1 MAAMGKLSM
10 IRLAPLLALSAACAV
25 DPGSDEDLKLGEVDN
40 LVESGNGTSLNGTS
54 LNGTSLNG
62 TSLNGTTLGALGV
75 TGHNASGGAVTA
87 AYGSTTAPPLAG
99 SSWVGSTWTGYVT
112 NLAITVPIKIISGD
126 ALPAPNAEVWEY
138 EIQFQNSAGWQ
149 KLCGVDGGGAA
160 IKAISVAGTWSATTA
175 TWASSTT
182 QFTLACR
189 QKSVAKCVELG
200 YKSYKGYS
208 NQMASC
214 VRMLR
219 ADYCGN
225 NVSYTLDGQLVNLYD
240 NLGIQ
245 ADSQPWT
252 KEGAWA
258 PTGAKCLRTGGKIRY
273 VTLGTG
279 TPACAAALYTS
290 TCGDSFGSGQYIV
303 NEIQ

>member
-1 MAAMGKLSM
+1 MKKLS
-10 IRLAPLLALSAACAV
+10 ITCLAPLVALTACAV
-25 DPGSDEDLKLGEVDN
+25 EPGAEDEPQYGEVEN
-40 LVESGNGTSLNGTS
+40 LVQSGNGTSLNGTS

-62 TSLNGTTLGALGV
+62 TSLNGSTLGSVSVSGQ
-75 TGHNASGGAVTA
+75 NASGGAVTA
-87 AYGSTTAPPLAG
+87 AYSSTTTPPLSG
-99 SSWVGSTWTGYVT
+99 SSWVGSKWTGTASNGVSLSLKIVSGAA
-112 NLAITVPIKIISGD
+112 LAS
-126 ALPAPNAEVWEY
+126 PNSEVWEY
-138 EIQFQNSAGWQ
+138 EVQYQNSGGWQ
-149 KLCGVDGGGAA
+149 PLCGLDTSSVP
-160 IKAISVAGTWSATTA
+160 IKAITVAGTWSVSTA

-182 QFTLACR
+182 QFTIACR
-189 QKSVAKCVELG
+189 AKSIAKCVELG

-225 NVSYTLDGQLVNLYD
+225 NVSYTVDGQVLNVYD

-245 ADSQPWT
+245 LDTQTWT

-273 VTLGTG
+273 VYLGTG
-279 TPACAAALYTS
+279 TPSCASALYTS
-290 TCGDSFGSGQYIV
+290 TCGDSFGSGQYIID
-303 NEIQ
+303 EIQ